1 MKFCQSKAKRQKEA
15 ETGQPGDAPGWRIAE
30 NGEMTGQV
38 NAAIGVCVA
47 VTGVQAVSNPID
59 ALATVS
65 GVGLMIWL
73 TLRKDREC
81 VRLREENH
89 ALREE
94 HARMRTEAQG
104 LSRELGKRCSDCK
117 LAVAANKEFI
127 ENHTEHEEVKS
138 E

>member
-1 MKFCQSKAKRQKEA
+1 
-15 ETGQPGDAPGWRIAE
+15 
-30 NGEMTGQV
+30 MTGQI

-94 HARMRTEAQG
+94 HAKMRTEAQG

-138 E
+138 SASALDGYGVTRKK

>member
-1 MKFCQSKAKRQKEA
+1 
-15 ETGQPGDAPGWRIAE
+15 
-30 NGEMTGQV
+30 MTSQI
-38 NAAIGVCVA
+38 NTALGVCVA

-81 VRLREENH
+81 VKLREENH

-94 HARMRTEAQG
+94 HAKMRTEAQG

-127 ENHTEHEEVKS
+127 ENHAELKE
-138 E
+138 

>member
-1 MKFCQSKAKRQKEA
+1 
-15 ETGQPGDAPGWRIAE
+15 
-30 NGEMTGQV
+30 MTGQV
-38 NAAIGVCVA
+38 NAFLGTVVA
-47 VTGVQAVSNPID
+47 VTGVQAVNDPVD

-65 GVGLMIWL
+65 GVALMVWL
-73 TLRKDREC
+73 TLRKSKEC
-81 VRLREENH
+81 ERLREENH

-127 ENHTEHEEVKS
+127 ENHTEHEEEK
-138 E
+138 